1 MTSETYGIGG
11 QEQTAAGRVILMVSS
26 FLAALL
32 VIAGLIYATGT
43 GARHKAAVIAAGCEP
58 SLFISGM
65 PCTTEQ
71 MMASRYEAIVTPA
84 TQQLNTEIAA
94 YAVNERR
101 DLAAAKAD
109 LSAEVVTEQAFD
121 NSLAATT
128 FTPQNRATSAALIQQ
143 ATSSGTPV
151 PLAAAIFTPQVT
163 VIADALI
170 QANQARATL
179 LAEQARS
186 SSLTQLRSFNR
197 RVQVAS
203 AVVQTEMK
211 LIAKAVNLCPTGI
224 SRNIR
229 LCLDVNRTRVNRR
242 DTPDVI
248 RTSVL
253 RRTTGYAAA

>member
-1 MTSETYGIGG
+1 MTSETSGMGS
-11 QEQTAAGRVILMVSS
+11 QEQTAAGRVILVVSS
-26 FLAALL
+26 SLAALL

-43 GARHKAAVIAAGCEP
+43 GVRHKAAVIAAGCEP

-65 PCTTEQ
+65 PCTTEE
-71 MMASRYEAIVTPA
+71 MMASQYEAIVTPA

-101 DLAAAKAD
+101 DLAAAEAD

-121 NSLAATT
+121 SSLAATT
-128 FTPQNRATSAALIQQ
+128 FTPQNRATADALIQH

-186 SSLTQLRSFNR
+186 SSLTQLRSFSH

-211 LIAKAVNLCPTGI
+211 LIAKA
-224 SRNIR
+224 
-229 LCLDVNRTRVNRR
+229 LDS
-242 DTPDVI
+242 PPPA
-248 RTSVL
+248 
-253 RRTTGYAAA
+253 G

>member
-1 MTSETYGIGG
+1 MGS
-11 QEQTAAGRVILMVSS
+11 QEQTGAGRVVLMVSS
-26 FLAALL
+26 SLAALL

-43 GARHKAAVIAAGCEP
+43 GARHKAAVAAAGCEP

-84 TQQLNTEIAA
+84 TQQLNTEMAA

-101 DLAAAKAD
+101 DLAAAEAD

-128 FTPQNRATSAALIQQ
+128 FTPQNRAAAAALIQN

-151 PLAAAIFTPQVT
+151 PLAAAILTPQVT
-163 VIADALI
+163 AIAEALI
-170 QANQARATL
+170 QADQALVTL

-186 SSLTQLRSFNR
+186 ASLTQLRSFNH

-203 AVVQTEMK
+203 AAVQTEMK
-211 LIAKAVNLCPTGI
+211 LIAKA
-224 SRNIR
+224 
-229 LCLDVNRTRVNRR
+229 LDS
-242 DTPDVI
+242 PPPA
-248 RTSVL
+248 
-253 RRTTGYAAA
+253 G

>member
-1 MTSETYGIGG
+1 MTSETYGMGS
-11 QEQTAAGRVILMVSS
+11 QEQTGAGRVILMVSS
-26 FLAALL
+26 SLAALL

-43 GARHKAAVIAAGCEP
+43 GARHKAAVAAAGCEP

-84 TQQLNTEIAA
+84 TQQLNTEMAA

-101 DLAAAKAD
+101 DLAAAEAD

-128 FTPQNRATSAALIQQ
+128 FTPQNRAAAAALIQN

-151 PLAAAIFTPQVT
+151 PLAAAILTPQVT
-163 VIADALI
+163 AIAEALI
-170 QANQARATL
+170 QADQALVTL

-186 SSLTQLRSFNR
+186 ASLTQLRSFNH

-203 AVVQTEMK
+203 AAVQTEMK
-211 LIAKAVNLCPTGI
+211 LIAKA
-224 SRNIR
+224 
-229 LCLDVNRTRVNRR
+229 LDA
-242 DTPDVI
+242 P
-248 RTSVL
+248 SPA
-253 RRTTGYAAA
+253 G

>member
-1 MTSETYGIGG
+1 MTSETYGIGS
-11 QEQTAAGRVILMVSS
+11 QDQATAGRVILMVSS

-43 GARHKAAVIAAGCEP
+43 GARHKAAVAAAGCEP

-71 MMASRYEAIVTPA
+71 MMASQYEAIVTPA

-101 DLAAAKAD
+101 DLAAAEAD

-128 FTPQNRATSAALIQQ
+128 FTPQNRAAADALIQH

-151 PLAAAIFTPQVT
+151 PLAAAIFTPRVT

-186 SSLTQLRSFNR
+186 SSLTQLRSFNH

-203 AVVQTEMK
+203 TAIQTEMK
-211 LIAKAVNLCPTGI
+211 LIAKT
-224 SRNIR
+224 
-229 LCLDVNRTRVNRR
+229 LDS
-242 DTPDVI
+242 PPPA
-248 RTSVL
+248 
-253 RRTTGYAAA
+253 G

>member
-1 MTSETYGIGG
+1 MGS
-11 QEQTAAGRVILMVSS
+11 QEQTGAGRVILMVSS
-26 FLAALL
+26 SLAALL

-43 GARHKAAVIAAGCEP
+43 GARHKAAVAAAGCEP

-84 TQQLNTEIAA
+84 TQQLNTEMAA

-101 DLAAAKAD
+101 DLAAAEAD

-128 FTPQNRATSAALIQQ
+128 FTPQNRAAAAALIQN

-151 PLAAAIFTPQVT
+151 PLAAAILTPQVT
-163 VIADALI
+163 AIAEALI
-170 QANQARATL
+170 QADQALVTL

-186 SSLTQLRSFNR
+186 ASLTQLRSFNH

-203 AVVQTEMK
+203 AAVQTEMK
-211 LIAKAVNLCPTGI
+211 LIAKA
-224 SRNIR
+224 
-229 LCLDVNRTRVNRR
+229 LDS
-242 DTPDVI
+242 PPPA
-248 RTSVL
+248 
-253 RRTTGYAAA
+253 G

>member
-1 MTSETYGIGG
+1 MTSETYGMGS

-43 GARHKAAVIAAGCEP
+43 GARHKAAVAAAGCEP
-58 SLFISGM
+58 SLFISGL

-84 TQQLNTEIAA
+84 TQHLNTEIAA

-101 DLAAAKAD
+101 DLAAAEAD

-128 FTPQNRATSAALIQQ
+128 FTPQNRAAAEALIQN

-151 PLAAAIFTPQVT
+151 PLAAAILTPQVT

-186 SSLTQLRSFNR
+186 PSLIQLRSFNR

-203 AVVQTEMK
+203 AAVQTEMK
-211 LIAKAVNLCPTGI
+211 LIAKA
-224 SRNIR
+224 
-229 LCLDVNRTRVNRR
+229 LDA
-242 DTPDVI
+242 P
-248 RTSVL
+248 SPA
-253 RRTTGYAAA
+253 G

>member
-1 MTSETYGIGG
+1 MTSETYGVDS
-11 QEQTAAGRVILMVSS
+11 QEHTGAGRVILMVSS
-26 FLAALL
+26 SLAALL

-43 GARHKAAVIAAGCEP
+43 GARHKAAVAAAGCEP

-71 MMASRYEAIVTPA
+71 MMASQYEAIVTPA

-101 DLAAAKAD
+101 DLAAAEAD

-128 FTPQNRATSAALIQQ
+128 FTPQNRATADALIQH

-151 PLAAAIFTPQVT
+151 PLAAAIFTPRVT

-186 SSLTQLRSFNR
+186 SSLTQLRSFNH

-203 AVVQTEMK
+203 AAIQTEMK
-211 LIAKAVNLCPTGI
+211 LIAKT
-224 SRNIR
+224 
-229 LCLDVNRTRVNRR
+229 LDS
-242 DTPDVI
+242 PPPA
-248 RTSVL
+248 
-253 RRTTGYAAA
+253 G